1 MKNLKESWKTTMLG
15 IVLIISGLVY
25 TLGSAYLKSE
35 IDYRIMSILIASGIA
50 LMFSPDTFIDKLNY
64 FIGEKSKNA

>member
-1 MKNLKESWKTTMLG
+1 MENNNARNCAYNFWTSLH
-15 IVLIISGLVY
+15 

-35 IDYRIMSILIASGIA
+35 IDYRIMSILIASGIG

>member
-15 IVLIISGLVY
+15 IVLIISGLAY

-35 IDYRIMSILIASGIA
+35 IDYRIMSILIASGIG